1 MLIIYGFTKSTT
13 KATAKASG
21 TTSRQ
26 LLRGK
31 RLPFLHLSLHQRHAE
46 HNRALVSAA
55 APTTRHTKPYV
66 TLEPSMP
73 LDLSAG
79 DGALHSAELRAPH
92 AASSASRV
100 LREQRSPRATRSASG
115 VLGELRD
122 PQAAFSASRVSLRAA
137 CSADSVLCEQRALRT
152 ACSASSVFSEQHDPR
167 VSRPLLPL
175 AAPSATETVTHD
187 AGAGANRR
195 TVPPLRPAESA
206 DQRNARS
213 DTAPTG
219 GDEVWP
225 RRAETNAD
233 ATRTASDRVKASFG
247 ISKEW
252 EIIRCQYFVIFSLVH
267 FPTSQIIQ
275 NTKF

>member
-1 MLIIYGFTKSTT
+1 M
-13 KATAKASG
+13 
-21 TTSRQ
+21 
-26 LLRGK
+26 
-31 RLPFLHLSLHQRHAE
+31 
-46 HNRALVSAA
+46 
-55 APTTRHTKPYV
+55 
-66 TLEPSMP
+66 
-73 LDLSAG
+73 
-79 DGALHSAELRAPH
+79 
-92 AASSASRV
+92 
-100 LREQRSPRATRSASG
+100 
-115 VLGELRD
+115 
-122 PQAAFSASRVSLRAA
+122 
-137 CSADSVLCEQRALRT
+137 
-152 ACSASSVFSEQHDPR
+152 FSEQHDPR

-195 TVPPLRPAESA
+195 TVPPLRPAQSA

-213 DTAPTG
+213 DTALTG

-247 ISKEW
+247 ISKDW
-252 EIIRCQYFVIFSLVH
+252 EIIRYQSFVIFSLVH